1 MSEHLSPL
9 ALDELAVGDPNETA
23 KAHLDGCAACRLEL
37 DAVRAAAL
45 QVRAMPAFEQTF
57 AALDTERPV
66 VAPLPK
72 KTRRLWPAL
81 VAVAVPL
88 AAALVFLVLS
98 PPDDDTRLKGA
109 PTVEL
114 LLKDR
119 PVTTA
124 QPGDT
129 VTLAVGGAGKTHALV
144 LAIDASGA
152 VSRLWPQ
159 EPQSAPIAAGARV
172 PLSPSFDVTPGS
184 LMLVG
189 FFTDA
194 SQPSAPVLAAVEA
207 QVAIARAAGR
217 TPFQLELPTT
227 FGRTARVT
235 LEVAP

>member
-9 ALDELAVGDPNETA
+9 ALDELAVGDPNDAA
-23 KAHLDGCAACRLEL
+23 KAHLDECGSCRAKL

-57 AALDTERPV
+57 ASLETEPPV
-66 VAPLPK
+66 VAPLPMK
-72 KTRRLWPAL
+72 SRRLWPAL

-98 PPDDDTRLKGA
+98 PPDDTRLKGA

-114 LLKDR
+114 LLKAQ

-124 QPGDT
+124 KPGDT
-129 VTLAVGGAGKTHALV
+129 VTLAVGGAGETHALV

-152 VSRLWPQ
+152 VSRLWPRD
-159 EPQSAPIAAGARV
+159 PQSAPIAAGARV

-189 FFTDA
+189 FFTHA
-194 SQPSAPVLAAVEA
+194 SQPAAPVLSAVEA
-207 QVAIARAAGR
+207 QVAIVRAAGR

>member
-9 ALDELAVGDPNETA
+9 ALDELAAGDPNDAA
-23 KAHLDGCAACRLEL
+23 KAHLDGCASCRAKL

-45 QVRAMPAFEQTF
+45 QVSAMPAFEQTF
-57 AALDTERPV
+57 AALDTERPA

-88 AAALVFLVLS
+88 AAALVFLVMS
-98 PPDDDTRLKGA
+98 PPEDDTRLKGA

-114 LLKDR
+114 LVKDR

-124 QPGDT
+124 RPGET
-129 VTLAVGGAGKTHALV
+129 VTLAVGGAGNTHALV
-144 LAIDASGA
+144 LAIDTSGA

-172 PLSPSFDVTPGS
+172 TLSPSFDVTPGS

-189 FFTDA
+189 FFTEA
-194 SQPSAPVLAAVEA
+194 SQPAAPVLAAVESH
-207 QVAIARAAGR
+207 VANARAAGR

-235 LEVAP
+235 LEVTP

>member
-9 ALDELAVGDPNETA
+9 ALDELAVGDPNDAA
-23 KAHLDGCAACRLEL
+23 KAHLEGCASCRLKL
-37 DAVRAAAL
+37 DAVKAAAL
-45 QVRAMPAFEQTF
+45 RVGSMPGFEQTF
-57 AALDTERPV
+57 ANLDTERPV
-66 VAPLPK
+66 VAPLPTK
-72 KTRRLWPAL
+72 PRRLWPAL

-88 AAALVFLVLS
+88 AAALVFLVMS
-98 PPDDDTRLKGA
+98 PRDDDTRLKGS

-114 LLKDR
+114 LSKDR

-124 QPGDT
+124 QPGET
-129 VTLAVGGAGKTHALV
+129 VTLAVGGAGSTNALV

-159 EPQSAPIAAGARV
+159 EPQSAPIGPGARV

-184 LMLVG
+184 LVVVG
-189 FFTDA
+189 FFTDT
-194 SQPSAPVLAAVEA
+194 SQPAAPVLAAVEV